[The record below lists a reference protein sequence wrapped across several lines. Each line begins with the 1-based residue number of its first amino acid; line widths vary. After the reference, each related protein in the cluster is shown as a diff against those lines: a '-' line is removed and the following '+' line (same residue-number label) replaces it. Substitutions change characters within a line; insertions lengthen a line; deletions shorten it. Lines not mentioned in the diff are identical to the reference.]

1 MDLATARDLS
11 IILLAIEAIILV
23 LVPGVIFYFSI
34 KGLRQGTKW
43 LKITG
48 LPEAQ
53 RYTRL
58 MADKTNEYS
67 AKIAEPITK
76 VDTASIQARTTAS
89 STWQGLRRRR
99 QRSKHV

>member
-1 MDLATARDLS
+1 MDLAIARDLS

-23 LVPGVIFYFSI
+23 AVPGVIFYFSI
-34 KGLRQGTKW
+34 KGLRQGTRW

-67 AKIAEPITK
+67 ARIADPITK
-76 VDTASIQARTTAS
+76 VDAAGARARTTAS
-89 STWQGLRRRR
+89 ATWQGLRRRR